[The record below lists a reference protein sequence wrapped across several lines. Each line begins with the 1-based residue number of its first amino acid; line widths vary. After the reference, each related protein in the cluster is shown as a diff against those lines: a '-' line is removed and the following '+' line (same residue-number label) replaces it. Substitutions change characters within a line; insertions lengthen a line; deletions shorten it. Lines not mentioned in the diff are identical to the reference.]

1 MVKALVVSLAVAL
14 SIPGQTVSREKE
26 IAMGR
31 QLAAEIERQSKILD
45 DPVTFE
51 YVSRVAGRIARG
63 VTLDIP
69 LTLKLLDTREPEV
82 IALPGGFLYL
92 SSGLIVRLVGEAELA
107 GVLAHAIA
115 HLAAHHGTQPLH
127 VSNLA
132 SIPIIFLGGWRG
144 VCTRLPHGKAPFP
157 VALKSA
163 SARWE
168 AEADQLALDY
178 LHRAGYDPIP
188 LAPIFERLRAPNPAE
203 PGPRKPTYP
212 PAPSPD
218 GT

>member
-14 SIPGQTVSREKE
+14 AASAQTYSREKE

-31 QLAAEIERQSKILD
+31 QLAAEVERQSKSLD

-51 YVSRVAGRIARG
+51 YVSRVAGKIARG

-69 LTLKLLDTREPEV
+69 LTLKLLETQEPEV

-92 SSGLIVRLVGEAELA
+92 SSGLIVRLEGEAELA
-107 GVLAHAIA
+107 GVLAHAVA
-115 HLAAHHGTQPLH
+115 HLAAHHGTQPVH

-132 SIPIIFLGGWRG
+132 SIPIIFMGTWRG
-144 VCTRLPHGKAPFP
+144 VCTRLTSGKVLIP
-157 VALKSA
+157 LSMKSTY
-163 SARWE
+163 ARWE

-178 LHRAGYDPIP
+178 LHRAGYDPVP
-188 LAPIFERLRAPNPAE
+188 LAPIFDRLRAPNPAA
-203 PGPRKPTYP
+203 PGPQRPTSP
-212 PAPSPD
+212 TAPSPD